1 MPLGDGK
8 GPPEGTG
15 PMTGRRRFGDTCRA
29 ILEKHSSSSSSSAS
43 GITLAIVGAV
53 LLTALIVRKAIDRD

>member
-15 PMTGRRRFGDTCRA
+15 PMTGRRRFSDTCRA
-29 ILEKHSSSSSSSAS
+29 LLEKHSSSSSSTS
-43 GITLAIVGAV
+43 GITLLIVGAV
-53 LLTALIVRKAIDRD
+53 LLTALIVRKAIDRN